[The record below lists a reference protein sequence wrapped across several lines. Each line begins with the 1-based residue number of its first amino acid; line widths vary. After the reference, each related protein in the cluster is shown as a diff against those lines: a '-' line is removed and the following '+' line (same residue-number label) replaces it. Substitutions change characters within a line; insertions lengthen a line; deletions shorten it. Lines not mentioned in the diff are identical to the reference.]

1 MTEETP
7 HDANPEAI
15 AASAEALPDLR
26 SEAVRLANELPG
38 TPQRMRV
45 EAAGTAVEV
54 DWDTSAPD
62 TGAAS
67 PDAETSPS
75 DPAPSDPAQSDPVG
89 YQISAPLV
97 GTFYRAASPGEA
109 PFAEVGDVVTAG
121 QQVAIVEA
129 MKLMN
134 AVEADRPG
142 TVAAVL
148 VENGEM
154 VEYGQPLVV
163 LDTNE
168 GGS

>member
-7 HDANPEAI
+7 LDANPEAI

-38 TPQRMRV
+38 TPRRMRV

-62 TGAAS
+62 TGAAPPADGPS
-67 PDAETSPS
+67 PAHQGT
-75 DPAPSDPAQSDPVG
+75 SDPVG
-89 YQISAPLV
+89 YQIAAPLV

-134 AVEADRPG
+134 AVETDRPG

-168 GGS
+168 DGS